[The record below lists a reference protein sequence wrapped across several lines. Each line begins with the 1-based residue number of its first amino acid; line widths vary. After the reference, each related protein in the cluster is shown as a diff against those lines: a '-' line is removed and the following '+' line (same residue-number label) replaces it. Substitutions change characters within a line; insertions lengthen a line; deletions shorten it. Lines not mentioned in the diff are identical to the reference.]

1 MKISITGHTNGVGKH
16 LYDVLS
22 TEHNVTGFST
32 SNDYDISDP
41 KDRIRIANH
50 DYDVFI
56 NNAYDYFSMGN
67 GSQLEMLKMLDWEN
81 KLIINISSMITEVDY
96 DKGELELTYEEDKKQ
111 LDLFCRN
118 KRICNIKPNQL
129 KTRITEYKGQE
140 LTSISKIVNFVLD
153 NPSFFLHTIT
163 VS

>member
-1 MKISITGHTNGVGKH
+1 MKISITGHTHGVGKH

-22 TEHNVTGFST
+22 TDHDVTGFST

-41 KDRIRIANH
+41 RDRIRIANH

-67 GSQLEMLKMLDWEN
+67 GSQLDMLKMLDWEN
-81 KLIINISSMITEVDY
+81 KLVINISSMITEVDY
-96 DKGELELTYEEDKKQ
+96 AKGEIELIYEEDKTK

-140 LTSISKIVNFVLD
+140 LTSISEIVKFVLA
-153 NPSFFLHTIT
+153 NPSFFLHTVT